1 MQPATANLVLLLVL
15 LLAGC
20 GESHSSGSMESGA
33 IDQQVAASELSSLA
47 EDFSL
52 WDILEDEGIANDA
65 IRSHVADSMIRHLLI
80 LKVADYEI
88 ADLKGR
94 PTEALCRATTDE
106 ARQIISTF
114 GREELRDIALSY
126 IDEVEPVII
135 AEVRKIQQNML
146 GEGCFLS
153 PRSKW

>member
-1 MQPATANLVLLLVL
+1 MQLSTSKLVLLLVL
-15 LLAGC
+15 ALAGC
-20 GESHSSGSMESGA
+20 GDSHSSGSAETGA
-33 IDQQVAASELSSLA
+33 KDQQVAESELSSLA
-47 EDFSL
+47 GDFSL
-52 WDILEDEGIANDA
+52 WDILDDEGIANDA
-65 IRSHVADSMIRHLLI
+65 IRSHVANSMIRRLLV

-106 ARQIISTF
+106 GRQIISKF
-114 GREELRDIALSY
+114 GRDDLRDMALSY
-126 IDEVEPVII
+126 IDEVEPLII
-135 AEVRKIQQNML
+135 AEVRRIQQNML